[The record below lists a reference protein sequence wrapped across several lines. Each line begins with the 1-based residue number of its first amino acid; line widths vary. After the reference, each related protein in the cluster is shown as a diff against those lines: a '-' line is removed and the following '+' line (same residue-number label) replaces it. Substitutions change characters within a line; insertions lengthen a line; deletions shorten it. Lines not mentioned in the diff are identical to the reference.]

1 MVSMLFSYA
10 DLYSAICSSL
20 AVRSDRTVALGRS
33 TPHRMRKT
41 IRTRIPIAPTS
52 GLRNLTRSMGVSSP
66 PSEVV
71 RRGGVEGD
79 PHRVADRLGTGVPV
93 DGHGRTGG
101 EDPGLG
107 VREPVDRHGRA
118 GGTD

>member
-52 GLRNLTRSMGVSSP
+52 GLRNLTRSMGASSP
-66 PSEVV
+66 PSEVI

-79 PHRVADRLGTGVPV
+79 PYRVADRLGTGVPV
-93 DGHGRTGG
+93 DRHCCAEGSVRTMGV
-101 EDPGLG
+101 ERRPGIA
-107 VREPVDRHGRA
+107 RA
-118 GGTD
+118 GA